1 MLSMNRKI
9 LGKRMGLRGMRLKCS
24 TLLNYTITN
33 FFEEQQD
40 LISGRKTKIMSPKEE
55 ISYGSRWHI
64 LAFLLFLYL
73 FAVFGPVQAQPS
85 GTVQLVSEYID
96 VDSGDIY
103 TLPNLTQGEMLYVY
117 AKGTSGNLDPL
128 IGLSYS
134 NLTKSAMLSYFRE
147 TAKQNLAQNKDP
159 LKALSE
165 MADRFFLK
173 WNDDVGTGYDSAF
186 QYKIPI
192 DGDYKLLII
201 SSLLN
206 QTFGDYEMLIGIA
219 SPQVL
224 TGNAEP
230 TNGAKIAF
238 LKAREDNS
246 SIRVQELNGSV
257 EDDKPVTTLHLNRFE
272 ANDTLYAFVE
282 AKSGDLAPILELKD
296 YGNKTLATGNW
307 EGKARNAT
315 LQYTFGNDSKNN
327 YLRIHSVIGERG
339 NFTTGDYRLLLGI
352 NAPEVLTGES
362 KIRGRAISLKPIDVK
377 TAIQLEQITGV
388 DQKQASFGVIATLWM
403 AWTDPALAFSPESCQ
418 CNLKTFDSIDEFM
431 QAVGDRFPGFSFRN
445 LRDDL
450 KGQNQIVAV
459 SPDGSATYFERFGA
473 TLSAPYLNLRS
484 YPFDKQT
491 FSIEI
496 DSIDSDD
503 NYVFTDWGKSNASD
517 HLGNEEWDIVRF
529 STNASKFYVPQINA
543 VNSRFLFN
551 FLVQR
556 HIDYYI
562 FRIFVPILLIIIL
575 TWLTFF
581 LHKDYMKRIEIVGA
595 NLLLFIAF
603 NFTVASDLPK
613 LGYLTFL
620 DRIMISTFIMT
631 AVIFAYNVY
640 LRWLDMNEKKELA
653 ERLDNLM
660 IWVYPLAYIIGFFG
674 AIVLRFG

>member
-1 MLSMNRKI
+1 
-9 LGKRMGLRGMRLKCS
+9 
-24 TLLNYTITN
+24 
-33 FFEEQQD
+33 
-40 LISGRKTKIMSPKEE
+40 MSPKEE

-64 LAFLLFLYL
+64 LAILLFLCF
-73 FAVFGPVQAQPS
+73 FAVFGLVQAQPS

-96 VDSGDIY
+96 AGSGDIY

-128 IGLSYS
+128 IGLGPP
-134 NLTKSAMLSYFRE
+134 NLNKSAMLSYFRE
-147 TAKQNLAQNKDP
+147 TAKQNLAQNRDP
-159 LKALSE
+159 FKAIPE

-173 WNDDVGTGYDSAF
+173 WNDDVDAGYDSAF
-186 QYKIPI
+186 QYKIPK
-192 DGDYKLLII
+192 DGDYELLII
-201 SSLLN
+201 DSLLN
-206 QTFGDYEMLIGIA
+206 QTFGDYEMLIGIG

-230 TNGAKIAF
+230 TSGAKIAF

-257 EDDKPVTTLHLNRFE
+257 EIDKPVTTLHLNRIE
-272 ANDTLYAFVE
+272 ANDTLYAFIE
-282 AKSGDLAPILELKD
+282 AKSGSLAPIIVLKD
-296 YGNKTLATGNW
+296 YGTKTLATGDW
-307 EGKARNAT
+307 EGEARNAT

-327 YLRIHSVIGERG
+327 YLRIQSGIGESG
-339 NFTTGDYRLLLGI
+339 NLTTGNYRLLLGI
-352 NAPEVLTGES
+352 NAPEVLTGEAD
-362 KIRGRAISLKPIDVK
+362 IGGRAVALKPIEVK

-388 DQKQASFGVIATLWM
+388 DQKQASFGVIASLWM
-403 AWTDPALAFSPESCQ
+403 TWKDPDLAFSPESCQ
-418 CNLKTFDSIDEFM
+418 CNLKVFDSIDEFM
-431 QAVGDRFPGFSFRN
+431 QAEGDKFPGFSFRN

-473 TLSAPYLNLRS
+473 TLSAPDLDLRS

-491 FSIEI
+491 FSMEI
-496 DSIDSDD
+496 DSINSDD
-503 NYVFTDWGKSNASD
+503 NYVFTNWGKSNASD

-529 STNASKFYVPQINA
+529 STNASKFYVPQINT
-543 VNSRFLFN
+543 VNSRFSFN

-556 HIDYYI
+556 HIDYYL

-603 NFTVASDLPK
+603 NFTIASDLPK
-613 LGYLTFL
+613 LGYLTFM

-653 ERLDNLM
+653 ERLDDLM
-660 IWVYPLAYIIGFFG
+660 IWIYPLAYIIGFFG
-674 AIVLRFG
+674 AILLRFG